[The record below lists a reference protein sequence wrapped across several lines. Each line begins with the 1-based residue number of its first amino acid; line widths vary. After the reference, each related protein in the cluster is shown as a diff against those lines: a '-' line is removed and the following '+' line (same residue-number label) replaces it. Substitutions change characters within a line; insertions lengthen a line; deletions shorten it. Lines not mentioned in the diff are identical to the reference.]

1 MTLNEFLK
9 EVNAQE
15 SDIISY
21 TEEETI
27 RKVKQ
32 NGYALQY
39 VREQTPE
46 ICMAAVKENKVALH
60 YVDKSIFET
69 FK

>member
-1 MTLNEFLK
+1 M
-9 EVNAQE
+9 AA
-15 SDIISY
+15 
-21 TEEETI
+21 
-27 RKVKQ
+27 VKAD
-32 NGYALQY
+32 GAALQY

-46 ICMAAVKENKVALH
+46 ICIAAIKANKVALH

>member
-21 TEEETI
+21 TEEAI

-32 NGYALQY
+32 NGYTLRH
-39 VREQTPE
+39 VKEQTPE
-46 ICMAAVKENKVALH
+46 ICMAAVKRNGYALC